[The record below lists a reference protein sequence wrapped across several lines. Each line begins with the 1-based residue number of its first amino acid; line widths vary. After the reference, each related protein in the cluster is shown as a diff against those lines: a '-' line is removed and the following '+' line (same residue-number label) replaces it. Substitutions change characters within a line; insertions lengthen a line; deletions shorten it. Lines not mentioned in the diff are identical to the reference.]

1 MSLGIPNIVEWKVI
15 GDNTNFTVLG
25 KDTSGLIYYWKDQK
39 WNLL

>member
-1 MSLGIPNIVEWKVI
+1 MINIKEWKVI

-25 KDTSGLIYYWKDQK
+25 IDDHNNIYFWKDQK

>member
-1 MSLGIPNIVEWKVI
+1 MIKITDWKVI

-25 KDTSGLIYYWKDQK
+25 MDEDGLIYYWKESK